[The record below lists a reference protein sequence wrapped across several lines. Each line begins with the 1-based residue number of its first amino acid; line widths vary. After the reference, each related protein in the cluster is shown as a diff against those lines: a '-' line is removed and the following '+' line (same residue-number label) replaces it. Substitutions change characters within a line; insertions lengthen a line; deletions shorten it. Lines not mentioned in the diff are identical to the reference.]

1 MGDIEDGLVWMSR
14 TAQGR
19 VGEAVRAVCERDTA
33 LADRVVRGDSQ
44 LDTAKDRLQHYIFRR
59 LEEPALPQP
68 EREFLRAAIF
78 ISQNLERIGDCS
90 ADIAKQARQLGA
102 CPLGDGVRRLLQ
114 EAVPM
119 VGEGIE
125 RSLNAC
131 LRQRLDDARAA
142 MMYEDRLDRVFGEG
156 MDVIRERPAPP
167 DPNVTVTTTLLL
179 KYVENIG
186 DYVQNITDQAIFLIT
201 GQRLKYSNLVEL
213 ERVLGR
219 IEDEKPSFSFQNL
232 FEGRSGARVGRVE
245 ADGWGALFF
254 KQDQPEKIGEE
265 IRKMREWDELVPGIV
280 PRLRGRSVPGEA
292 TSFLAEFLDSIL
304 LRDLLLDQD
313 EEIIGKALSA
323 LFATV
328 REAWERSLTRERV
341 EIDYVAQ
348 IRARL
353 GELFRMHPGL
363 RKTRLQTVRFD
374 GASMP
379 GLDETLDA
387 LEARQQRIAPPVSVW
402 VHGDFN
408 VDNIFYDT
416 ADDRVYFID
425 VHRSGR
431 GDYVRDMSVFM
442 VSNIRNPMLP
452 ARVLRRM
459 MAINESAY
467 SFARSFAEGVGD
479 AHFEPRMRLARGRS
493 LISSARL
500 IADKRFARRLFLQGM
515 FLLDRV
521 AREETPESE

>member
-1 MGDIEDGLVWMSR
+1 MGDIEEGLAWMSR
-14 TAQGR
+14 TAHGR
-19 VGEAVRAVCERDTA
+19 VGEAVRAVCERDTG
-33 LADRVVRGDSQ
+33 LADHVVRGDSQ

-59 LEEPALPQP
+59 LEDPALPQP

-78 ISQNLERIGDCS
+78 ISQNLERIGDCA
-90 ADIAKQARQLGA
+90 ADIAKQARQLGRH
-102 CPLGDGVRRLLQ
+102 PLADGVRRLLM
-114 EAVPM
+114 ETVP
-119 VGEGIE
+119 VIGEGIE
-125 RSLNAC
+125 RSLKAC

-142 MMYEDRLDRVFGEG
+142 MTYEDRLDRVFGEG
-156 MDVIRERPAPP
+156 MAVIRERPAPP
-167 DPNVTVTTTLLL
+167 DPNVTVTTALLL

-186 DYVQNITDQAIFLIT
+186 DYIQNITDQAIFLIT

-219 IEDEKPSFSFQNL
+219 GEEEKPAFSFQNL

-245 ADGWGALFF
+245 ADGWGSLFF

-265 IRKMREWDELVPGIV
+265 IRKMREWNDLVPGIV
-280 PRLRGRSVPGEA
+280 PRLRGQSDPAEA
-292 TSFLAEFLDSIL
+292 TSFVAEFLDCIL
-304 LRDLLLDQD
+304 LRDLFLDQD
-313 EEIIGKALSA
+313 DEIIGKALSA
-323 LFATV
+323 LFATL
-328 REAWERSLTRERV
+328 REAWERSLRRERV

-353 GELFRMHPGL
+353 EDLFRMHPGL
-363 RKTRLQTVRFD
+363 RKTRGQTVRFD
-374 GASMP
+374 GATMP
-379 GLDETLDA
+379 SLDETLDA
-387 LEARQQRIAPPVSVW
+387 LEARQQRLAPPVSVW
-402 VHGDFN
+402 IHGDFN
-408 VDNIFYDT
+408 VDNVFYDI
-416 ADDRVYFID
+416 AEDRVYFID

-479 AHFEPRMRLARGRS
+479 ANFEARMRLARGRA
-493 LISSARL
+493 LITSARL

-515 FLLDRV
+515 YLLDCV
-521 AREETPESE
+521 VGEETPQGG